1 LNFLKYFLVCHQLKY
16 RIGISLIKGIGPVLA
31 RNLIAYAGGVE
42 AVFKESEK
50 DLSKIPGIG
59 TVLAATIKK
68 ADVLQRAE
76 QEISFIEKH
85 DIKPLFFTDEKYPRK
100 LSYCDDA
107 PLMLYVKGNVEF
119 GLRPV
124 LSIVGTRR
132 ATERGKIMCE
142 QFVKELAQ
150 GYPDVIIVSGLAYG
164 IDICAHK
171 AALKNRLDTVAVVAH
186 GLDRVY
192 PYVHRNVAKEMIGNG
207 GAVVTE
213 FLSGTNPDRH
223 NFVQRNRIVAGL
235 SDAVVVVESGIKG
248 GALITARIAS
258 SYNRDVLAFPG
269 SPQDELARGC
279 NYLIKK
285 NVAALIE
292 NVEDLEYALGWESK
306 VKNIAGEVQRK
317 LFTEFNSK
325 EEELLYNLLTTEKEL
340 TVSELSL
347 KSKLPV
353 SSVNALLL
361 NLEFEGLVKA
371 LPGNAYRALV

>member
-1 LNFLKYFLVCHQLKY
+1 MSFAVSEQLKHK
-16 RIGISLIKGIGPVLA
+16 IGISLIKGIGPVLA
-31 RNLIAYAGGVE
+31 RNLIAYVGEVE
-42 AVFKESEK
+42 DVFKESEK
-50 DLSKIPGIG
+50 NLSKIPGIG
-59 TVLAATIKK
+59 SVLAKSIKK
-68 ADVLQRAE
+68 ADVLERAE

-85 DIKPLFFTDEKYPRK
+85 NIKPLFFTDDEYPRK

-107 PLMLYVKGNVEF
+107 PLMLYVKGGVVF
-119 GLRPV
+119 GSRPV

-142 QFVKELAQ
+142 QFIKDLAG
-150 GYPDVIIVSGLAYG
+150 GYPNVIVVSGLAYG

-171 AALKNRLDTVAVVAH
+171 AALKNGLDTVAVVAH

-192 PYVHRNVAKEMIGNG
+192 PYVHRNVAKEMIEKG

-269 SPQDELARGC
+269 NPQDELARGC

-292 NVEDLEYALGWESK
+292 NVADLEYAMGWESK
-306 VKNIAGEVQRK
+306 VKKSSGEIQRK
-317 LFTEFNSK
+317 IFAEFNSK
-325 EEELLYNLLTTEKEL
+325 EEELLYNLLNREKQL

-361 NLEFEGLVKA
+361 NLEFEGLIKA
-371 LPGNAYRALV
+371 LPGNAYRALI